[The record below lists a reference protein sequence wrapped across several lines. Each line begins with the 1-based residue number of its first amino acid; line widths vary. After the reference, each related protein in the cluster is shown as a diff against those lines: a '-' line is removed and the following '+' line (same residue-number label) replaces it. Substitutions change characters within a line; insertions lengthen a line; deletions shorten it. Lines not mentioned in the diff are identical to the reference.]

1 MNLSQHLKTNS
12 INESIRSHNIEN
24 AIDRLQGIL
33 DAKGVYA
40 YKYIIPIRINNKEK
54 LAVPGFNDKDWGVLM
69 VWDRANHTTIEQVLF
84 SSDFDRAMS
93 GLDDDTPSLSTWDIS
108 VTTSG
113 CEIAQVAKLIVAVMS
128 GKIKMSREDIEKW
141 MESVNIWECDDES
154 SEVRDIIAESTL
166 DDLLKERNKLYQIIR
181 KNAKGDKSILDIQSK
196 YANVVGAIK
205 ALKMRILNNVKVAFI
220 SDPELSAL
228 DIKFQNEY
236 KKDPAH
242 QLDILAKMLPDI
254 KYAYIS
260 DAAKKKALSLL
271 YKLSDSGKIL
281 DLNTGKF
288 VRFAALC
295 SSGASDRI
303 LTHRLEKSCI

>member
-1 MNLSQHLKTNS
+1 MNLTQYLKTNS
-12 INESIRSHNIEN
+12 ITESIRSHNIES

-33 DAKGVYA
+33 DTRGVYA

-93 GLDDDTPSLSTWDIS
+93 GLDDDAPSLSTWDLGVDTAVCQLS
-108 VTTSG
+108 
-113 CEIAQVAKLIVAVMS
+113 QVAKLIIQVMS
-128 GKIKMSREDIEKW
+128 GKVSMTKEAISAW
-141 MESVNIWECDDES
+141 MEDVNIWECEGDENI
-154 SEVRDIIAESTL
+154 RDIITESTL
-166 DDLLKERNKLYQIIR
+166 DDLIKERNRLYQIIR
-181 KNAKGDKSILDIQSK
+181 KNAKGDKSILDVQSK
-196 YANVVGAIK
+196 YANVIGAIK

-220 SDPELSAL
+220 SDPELAAL

-271 YKLSDSGKIL
+271 YKLSDSGKML
-281 DLNTGKF
+281 DLNIGKF

>member
-1 MNLSQHLKTNS
+1 MNLTQYLKTNS
-12 INESIRSHNIEN
+12 ITESIRSHNIES

-33 DAKGVYA
+33 DTRGVYA

-69 VWDRANHTTIEQVLF
+69 VWDRANRTTIEQVLF
-84 SSDFDRAMS
+84 TKNFDKAME
-93 GLDDDTPSLSTWDIS
+93 GLDDDTPSLSTWDIG
-108 VTTSG
+108 VDTTVCQLS
-113 CEIAQVAKLIVAVMS
+113 QVAKLIIQVMS
-128 GKIKMSREDIEKW
+128 GKVSMTKEAISAW
-141 MESVNIWECDDES
+141 MEDVNIWECEGDENI
-154 SEVRDIIAESTL
+154 RDIIAESTL
-166 DDLLKERNKLYQIIR
+166 DDLIKERNRLYQIIR
-181 KNAKGDKSILDIQSK
+181 KNAKGDKSILDVQSK
-196 YANVVGAIK
+196 YANVIGAIK

-220 SDPELSAL
+220 SDPELAAL

-271 YKLSDSGKIL
+271 YKLSDSSKIL
-281 DLNTGKF
+281 DLNMGKF